1 VSGHRTA
8 RTRLI
13 ATSILAIVAALATLV
28 VIITVRYRDGLEQRL
43 RTDLTSGA
51 SALRAARTPQTLKS
65 VIASLTAEGISVDLG
80 GTTGKGGSL
89 PATPGGTLTVQERIP
104 VGGRDVRATLT
115 GSRAGIDRQVRSLEV
130 TEAIGGVIA
139 LALLAALGR
148 ALVLLDRAASEA
160 RASEA
165 AMRTFLADA
174 SHELRTPVAA
184 LQATAER
191 LLRDQP
197 ARPARDAIEAQ
208 LAGDSGRLG
217 HLIDDLLNLARLDAR
232 ERPHREP
239 VDLADLASATVAA
252 TRTADPAAHVELV
265 TNGPVPATGDRDA
278 LLRAVRNLLD
288 NAVAAADT
296 VEVAVTRTANGPTMS
311 VTDNGPGVPADQRE
325 RIFEPFV
332 RLPGSPRGGTG
343 LGLAIVRRTI
353 QSHGGTITCDPS
365 PTGGARFTLRLPA
378 DPQTG
383 ARPHE
388 DPHRVKLT
396 VRPVAVA
403 KALADRLTPAR
414 QQAPLGNPR

>member
-1 VSGHRTA
+1 MSGDRPA

-13 ATSILAIVAALATLV
+13 AASMLGIVAALATFV
-28 VIITVRYRDGLEQRL
+28 VIITVRYRDGLDQRL

-51 SALRAARTPQTLKS
+51 SALRMAGTPQALKS
-65 VIASLTAEGISVDLG
+65 VVGSLAAQGISVDLAG
-80 GTTGKGGSL
+80 ISGPGGSL
-89 PATPGGTLTVQERIP
+89 QATPGAALLTVHELIP
-104 VGGRDVRATLT
+104 VGGSEVPATLT

-139 LALLAALGR
+139 LALLAALAR
-148 ALVLLDRAASEA
+148 ALVLLDRAVSEA
-160 RASEA
+160 RASES

-208 LAGDSGRLG
+208 LARDSGRLG

-239 VDLADLASATVAA
+239 VDLSDLATAAVSA
-252 TRTADPAAHVELV
+252 TRTTDPAARVELV
-265 TNGPVPATGDRDA
+265 TAGPAPATGDRDA
-278 LLRAVRNLLD
+278 LFRAVRNLLD
-288 NAVAAADT
+288 NAFAVADT
-296 VEVAVTRTANGPTMS
+296 VVVEVTHTANGPAMS
-311 VTDNGPGVPADQRE
+311 VTDNGPGVPVDQRE

-332 RLPGSPRGGTG
+332 RLPRSPRNGTG

-353 QSHGGTITCDPS
+353 ESHGGTITCDPS
-365 PTGGARFTLRLPA
+365 PGGGARFTLRLPA
-378 DPQTG
+378 
-383 ARPHE
+383 E
-388 DPHRVKLT
+388 S
-396 VRPVAVA
+396 
-403 KALADRLTPAR
+403 
-414 QQAPLGNPR
+414 

>member
-1 VSGHRTA
+1 VSGHRRA

-13 ATSILAIVAALATLV
+13 AASILGIVAALATFV

-51 SALRAARTPQTLKS
+51 SALRAARTPAAFKS
-65 VIASLTAEGISVDLG
+65 VIGSLAAEGISVDLAG
-80 GTTGKGGSL
+80 ITAK
-89 PATPGGTLTVQERIP
+89 GGTLQTSPGEALLTVHELIP
-104 VGGRDVRATLT
+104 VDGNNLPASLT
-115 GSRAGIDRQVRSLEV
+115 GSLAGIDRQVRSLEV
-130 TEAIGGVIA
+130 TEAIGGAIA
-139 LALLAALGR
+139 LALLAALAR
-148 ALVLLDRAASEA
+148 VLLLLDRAVSEA

-184 LQATAER
+184 LHATAER

-208 LAGDSGRLG
+208 LARDSGRLG
-217 HLIDDLLNLARLDAR
+217 RLIDDLLNLARLDAR

-239 VDLADLASATVAA
+239 VDLADLASAAVAA
-252 TRTADPAAHVELV
+252 TRTTEPAARVELV
-265 TNGPVPATGDRDA
+265 TAGPVPVTGDRDA

-288 NAVAAADT
+288 NAFAVADT
-296 VEVAVTRTANGPTMS
+296 VVVEVMQTANGPTMS
-311 VTDNGPGVPADQRE
+311 VTDDGPGVPADQRE

-332 RLPGSPRGGTG
+332 RLPRSPRPGTG

-353 QSHGGTITCDPS
+353 ESHGGTITCDPT

-378 DPQTG
+378 D
-383 ARPHE
+383 R
-388 DPHRVKLT
+388 
-396 VRPVAVA
+396 
-403 KALADRLTPAR
+403 
-414 QQAPLGNPR
+414 